1 MPQIAQQ
8 DHLYIQVADISD
20 LSAAELALLKEKF
33 QNGTIA
39 DVILTDGVVG
49 AKIIAYDN
57 YHCSY
62 YSLPDGEITTAV
74 FPE

>member
-8 DHLYIQVADISD
+8 DHLYIQIADISE
-20 LSAAELALLKEKF
+20 LSADELALLKEKF

-39 DVILTDGVVG
+39 DVILTDGVVW
-49 AKIIAYDN
+49 AKIIAYDHF
-57 YHCSY
+57 HCSY
-62 YSLPDGEITTAV
+62 FSLPDGDIITAE